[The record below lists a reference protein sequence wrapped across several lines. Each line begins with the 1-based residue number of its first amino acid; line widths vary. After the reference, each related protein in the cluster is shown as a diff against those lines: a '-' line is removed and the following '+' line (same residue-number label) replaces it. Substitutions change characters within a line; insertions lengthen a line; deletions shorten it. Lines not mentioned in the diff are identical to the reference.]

1 MSGRWFRFYAEAMR
15 NPKVAR
21 LSDKQFRLWVQLLA
35 VASENDGKI
44 PCIDDLKVVLNRRLD
59 HLLTGVKELLS
70 AGLIDRLEDGYEPHN
85 WGKFQY
91 KSDSSSERVAKH
103 RAKRNVTVTPPDT
116 ETDTETDTEEN
127 NYQPDKPVVDGF
139 CGRVIR
145 LTKADF
151 DRWQRSYPD
160 LDLTAALQ
168 SRDDWLATAAD
179 KSAKAKWFM
188 STSNWLAAKQKETK
202 AQSAIVARPVC

>member
-1 MSGRWFRFYAEAMR
+1 MSGRWFRFYSAAMR
-15 NPKVAR
+15 DPKVAK
-21 LSDKQFRLWVQLLA
+21 LSDKQFRLWLHLLA
-35 VASENDGKI
+35 VASENDGCI
-44 PCIDDLKVVLNRRLD
+44 PPLEDLKYLLNRRLD
-59 HLLTGVKELLS
+59 HLSTGVKELIS
-70 AGLIDRLEDGYEPHN
+70 MGLIDCLSDGYEPHN

-91 KSDSSSERVAKH
+91 KSDTSSERVAKH

-116 ETDTETDTEEN
+116 ETETETEKEEN

-139 CGRVIR
+139 SGRVIR

-179 KSAKAKWFM
+179 QSAKAKWFM
-188 STSNWLAAKQKETK
+188 STSNWLATKQKETR
-202 AQSAIVARPVC
+202 AQSAVVARPVC